1 MIKHFNE
8 YINEGIRD
16 MMTPKSTEDV
26 KNAIEKLSPYR
37 ALAKAKKYGVNDLID
52 ICLERTKPINEQL
65 YQDTKQFNKKTLGEF
80 IDFVC
85 TWIDEQGGES
95 YSIDEKFRDIVL
107 SMGDA
112 LEEGEEYEDD
122 NGEVISPDD
131 VAEESF
137 YSENTINL
145 FKQFVISYVIDYMS
159 NSTYVRE
166 DEEEGMEG
174 DEPDWDGDERED
186 EHEDDHDVEEYSIDD
201 YYSITA
207 SEITELCEKE
217 GIEAELN
224 EIETILYSDF
234 EDDIEEANRHNL
246 PPNVLANTIK
256 SSRRFIEK
264 LNSLKELKLKSKK
277 EVESDNKPINK
288 IKKFLGF
295 DKDEK

>member
-1 MIKHFNE
+1 MIKRFDQ

-52 ICLERTKPINEQL
+52 ICLEKTKPINEKL
-65 YQDTKQFNKKTLGEF
+65 YQDTKNFNKKTLGEF

-159 NSTYVRE
+159 NSTYVKE
-166 DEEEGMEG
+166 DEEEVDM
-174 DEPDWDGDERED
+174 DGDELGWDD
-186 EHEDDHDVEEYSIDD
+186 ERDD
-201 YYSITA
+201 YGEEDRSLDDFHLMVAT
-207 SEITELCEKE
+207 EIVGLYKEE
-217 GIEAELN
+217 GIEVN
-224 EIETILYSDF
+224 RDMVETVLYNHF
-234 EDDIEEANRHNL
+234 EDDIEEAFGYNIE
-246 PPNVLANTIK
+246 PNIFANTVK
-256 SSRRFIEK
+256 SSKRFTDN
-264 LNSLKELKLKSKK
+264 LQLKK
-277 EVESDNKPINK
+277 EVDLKKETDKKPISK

-295 DKDEK
+295 DKDE